1 MSYHTLKYDL
11 LYRTVYSYMDVLQR
25 FFFFLANHL
34 LNQFLFLHS
43 NGNF

>member
-11 LYRTVYSYMDVLQR
+11 LYRTVYSYMDILQR
-25 FFFFLANHL
+25 FFFLANRL